1 MRIIRDIKNT
11 ILTHSC
17 VLAIGNFD
25 GLHIGHEKIIKK
37 TLEIAS
43 NEKINS
49 AILSFSPHP
58 ASFFKK
64 LEDKNFLIT
73 NISQKIKLLNSRQ
86 LDYFFI
92 GRFNSEIAN
101 MEARDFVKEIL
112 FKKLKVKY
120 IVIGYDFI
128 FGKNRQGNIN
138 LLREMGDEMGFH
150 VVTIEEVRINN
161 KTASSSLIRN
171 LLKSGEIGEANKIL
185 GRNFS
190 ISGTVIEGKKIAR
203 SIGYPTANIK
213 VKKNTIHPKYG
224 VYRGKIGLEN
234 QIKDAIINFGIRPT
248 LSQDK
253 EPLYEIHILD
263 FNGSLYNKKISFELI
278 EFIREEKKFSSIKEL
293 KNQIEIDIEKIKN

>member
-11 ILTHSC
+11 ILTQSC

-37 TLEIAS
+37 TIEIAS

-58 ASFFKK
+58 ATFFKK
-64 LEDKNFLIT
+64 FEDENFLIT
-73 NISQKIKLLNSRQ
+73 NISQKIKLLNSKK
-86 LDYFFI
+86 LDYFII
-92 GRFNSEIAN
+92 GRFNKEMAD
-101 MEARDFVKEIL
+101 MEARDFVKEFL

-120 IVIGYDFI
+120 VVIGYDFI
-128 FGKNRQGNIN
+128 FGKNRQGNIK
-138 LLREMGDEMGFH
+138 LLKELGNEIGFK
-150 VVTIEEVRINN
+150 VITVEEVRINN

-171 LLKSGEIGEANKIL
+171 LLKSGEINEANKML

-190 ISGTVIEGKKIAR
+190 VSGIVLEGKKIAK

-213 VKKNTIHPKYG
+213 VKKNIIHPKYG
-224 VYRGKIGLEN
+224 VYKGKIELDN
-234 QIKDAIINFGIRPT
+234 QIKDAIINFGLRPT
-248 LSQDK
+248 LTQDK

-263 FNGSLYNKKISFELI
+263 FSGSLYNKKISFELT
-278 EFIREEKKFSSIKEL
+278 EFVREEKKFSSIDEL
-293 KNQIEIDIEKIKN
+293 KKQIEIDIDKIKN